1 MRKLFYLSLVV
12 GIGLASCSKDT
23 GVNAKDPSKST
34 ATSMQEVEIPA
45 GFDWRTDHM
54 VTITMEAAPVYYS
67 QPEQVKVKNAE
78 GKLLATFTAK
88 MTETTSVSFE
98 LAKSVKTVTVECG
111 SIVREVN
118 VSGGSGV
125 FSYIDEA
132 DETTNDSEV
141 PQFDEKELESF
152 NEPLD

>member
-12 GIGLASCSKDT
+12 GLGLASCSKDT
-23 GVNAKDPSKST
+23 GVNAKDPSKSA
-34 ATSMQEVEIPA
+34 ATSMQDVEIPA

-67 QPEQVKVKNAE
+67 QPEQVKVKNAA
-78 GKLLATFTAK
+78 GKLL
-88 MTETTSVSFE
+88 TETTSVSFE

-118 VSGGSGV
+118 VAGGSGV

>member
-1 MRKLFYLSLVV
+1 MRKLFYLTLVV
-12 GIGLASCSKDT
+12 SLGLASCSKD
-23 GVNAKDPSKST
+23 KDVAARNSSKST
-34 ATSMQEVEIPA
+34 VTSMHDLEVPA

-67 QPEQVKVKNAE
+67 QPEQVKVKNAD

-88 MTETTSVSFE
+88 MTETTSISFE
-98 LAKSVKTVTVECG
+98 LAKSVKTVTVEYG

-125 FSYIDEA
+125 FSYIDEPDA
-132 DETTNDSEV
+132 TTNDSEE
-141 PQFDEKELESF
+141 PQFDEKELEKF
-152 NEPLD
+152 DEPLD